1 MYRSRRRALVGMES
15 EKLDQWAP
23 GENGVGNPAKNLIA
37 AISREL
43 VAASEDC
50 GKIQVLISSL
60 LDKTDHPD
68 LVSEFHMIQDL
79 DRMNQ
84 TLADLAVLTNSLTS
98 IVATEEIDVETIAGG
113 LKLTSLR
120 DRLFPNASEPDDVAS
135 EHVTFF

>member
-1 MYRSRRRALVGMES
+1 MES
-15 EKLDQWAP
+15 EKLDQRAP
-23 GENGVGNPAKNLIA
+23 GENGVNDPAKDLIA

-43 VAASEDC
+43 FAASEDC
-50 GKIQVLISSL
+50 SKIQVLISSL

-84 TLADLAVLTNSLTS
+84 TLADLAVLTRSLTS

-120 DRLFPNASEPDDVAS
+120 DRLFPNASETDDIAS

>member
-1 MYRSRRRALVGMES
+1 MEP
-15 EKLDQWAP
+15 EKLDQRAP
-23 GENGVGNPAKNLIA
+23 GENGVDDPAKNLIG

-50 GKIQVLISSL
+50 SKIQVLISSL

-68 LVSEFHMIQDL
+68 LVAEFHMIQDL

-84 TLADLAVLTNSLTS
+84 TLADLAVLTRSLTS
-98 IVATEEIDVETIAGG
+98 IVATEEIDVESIAGG

-120 DRLFPNASEPDDVAS
+120 DRLFPNASETDDIAS